1 MKCNDLILIYYQKYL
16 SNAIKQYNIYI
27 FNLNT

>member
-1 MKCNDLILIYYQKYL
+1 MKCNDFILIYYQKYL